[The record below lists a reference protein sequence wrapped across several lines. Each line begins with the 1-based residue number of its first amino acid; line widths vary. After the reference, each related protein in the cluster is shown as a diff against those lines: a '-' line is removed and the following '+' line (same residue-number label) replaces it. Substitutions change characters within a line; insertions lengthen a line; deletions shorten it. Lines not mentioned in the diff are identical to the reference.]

1 MAEVVPIK
9 EYIDVKVGSLSQR
22 IDSDKELFLS
32 KEEARAVALKLQ
44 FKETERRLETLNHE
58 AARLAMMVTKEQ
70 FEVIVNQLKRDNED
84 SRNKIV
90 ELEKDKSNRD
100 GRMYMFQFIWGV
112 VLLILSWFVNHK
124 L

>member
-1 MAEVVPIK
+1 MAEVVAIK
-9 EYIDVKVGSLSQR
+9 EYVDVKVGSLSQKL
-22 IDSDKELFLS
+22 DSDKELFLS
-32 KEEARAVALKLQ
+32 KDEARALALKLQ
-44 FKETERRLETLNHE
+44 FAETERRLETLNHE

-100 GRMYMFQFIWGV
+100 GRMYIVQFIWGI
-112 VLLILSWFVNHK
+112 VLLILSWLVNHK